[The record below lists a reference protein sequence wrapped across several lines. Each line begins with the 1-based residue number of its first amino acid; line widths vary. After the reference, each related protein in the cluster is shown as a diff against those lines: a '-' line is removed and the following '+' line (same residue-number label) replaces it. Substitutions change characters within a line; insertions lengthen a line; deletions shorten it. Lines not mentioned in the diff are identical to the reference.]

1 MPSMNRRR
9 VVKRAAAL
17 SLAPTALSALSAQRV
32 LGQASPEAAAAPEG
46 DPIRIGASV
55 STTGTNGR
63 TGLYQQEA
71 YRLWEAQKNASG
83 GLLGRPVE
91 MVLYDDQSDPTTGA
105 RLYERLITED
115 EVDLVMG
122 PYASG
127 VTQAVAQITE
137 RYGYPLLV
145 AGASANSIWESG
157 FQAVFGVYSVA
168 GDYFKD
174 IVTNIATEQGYSTA
188 AVIYEDAVFPMSTG
202 QGAVQHLNDV
212 GIEVVLEESYPQQA
226 TDVSS
231 VLTRIR
237 DLDPDML
244 IGGSYLPDSVLITR
258 QAKELGLNPRLYAF
272 SVGAA
277 QPEFVETLGEDAN

>member
-1 MPSMNRRR
+1 MAGRTRSKQRNRRFANARARPLLWQLLRDARPSHLGSPGQAPARNRWRGRNPQRRSPGRTAPESRFRREPGTGPITPTQTRLPHRRRSAMPSMNRRR
-9 VVKRAAAL
+9 VVKSAAAL
-17 SLAPTALSALSAQRV
+17 SLAPTALSALYAQRV

-122 PYASG
+122 PY
-127 VTQAVAQITE
+127 
-137 RYGYPLLV
+137 
-145 AGASANSIWESG
+145 
-157 FQAVFGVYSVA
+157 
-168 GDYFKD
+168 
-174 IVTNIATEQGYSTA
+174 
-188 AVIYEDAVFPMSTG
+188 
-202 QGAVQHLNDV
+202 
-212 GIEVVLEESYPQQA
+212 
-226 TDVSS
+226 
-231 VLTRIR
+231 
-237 DLDPDML
+237 
-244 IGGSYLPDSVLITR
+244 
-258 QAKELGLNPRLYAF
+258 
-272 SVGAA
+272 
-277 QPEFVETLGEDAN
+277 